1 MTRCWG
7 VVPAAGVG
15 ERMEINR
22 PKQYIEVAGKHII
35 EHSIAPLLQCK
46 MIDAVVVAL
55 RKKDKYW
62 QHTSIS
68 DDQRISVCEGGVS
81 RAQSVRNA
89 LAQLKADAEDWV
101 VVHDAVRPCL
111 KTDTLKQFIKS
122 TWDNHPIGAI
132 MAIAITDSI
141 KHVQHNPIRG
151 GFYIVSTL
159 SRNDL
164 WFRSATPQM
173 FRYRLLCDA
182 LDKALPDG
190 FPIDDEAVAMM
201 RSNHEV
207 DVLLGDAQNIKITH
221 REDLEYARRW
231 LSYKKR

>member
-7 VVPAAGVG
+7 IVPAAGVG
-15 ERMEINR
+15 QRMNINR
-22 PKQYIEVAGKHII
+22 PKQYIEVAGKYII

-46 MIDAVVVAL
+46 RVDAVVVAL

-62 QHTSIS
+62 QRTSIS
-68 DDQRISVCEGGVS
+68 NDPRISVCEGGAS

-111 KTDTLKQFIKS
+111 KTDILEEFIKYNLS
-122 TWDNHPIGAI
+122 NPVGVILAV
-132 MAIAITDSI
+132 AITDSI
-141 KHVQHNPIRG
+141 KRVKMAPVRSG
-151 GFYIVSTL
+151 LRVVDTL
-159 SRNDL
+159 SRDDSL
-164 WFRSATPQM
+164 VRAATPQM
-173 FRYRLLCDA
+173 FRYRVLCDA
-182 LDKALPDG
+182 LDKALADG
-190 FPIDDEAVAMM
+190 IDIEDEAVAMM
-201 RSNHEV
+201 HADHRV
-207 DVLLGDAQNIKITH
+207 GVVLGYAQNIKITH